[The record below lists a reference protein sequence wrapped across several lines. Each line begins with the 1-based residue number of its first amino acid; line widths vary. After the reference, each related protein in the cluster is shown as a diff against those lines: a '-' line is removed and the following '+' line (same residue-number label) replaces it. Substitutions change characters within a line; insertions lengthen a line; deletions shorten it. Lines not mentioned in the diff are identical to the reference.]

1 MKLTLNNVPVT
12 NETGTLLKIV
22 KAKESWQCGYWD
34 RFRNE
39 PLLNESESHN
49 CLNSDK
55 GIS

>member
-22 KAKESWQCGYWD
+22 NAKESWRSGYWD
-34 RFRNE
+34 LLRNE
-39 PLLNESESHN
+39 PLLNESENYN

-55 GIS
+55 GIT

>member
-22 KAKESWQCGYWD
+22 NAKESWRSGYWD
-34 RFRNE
+34 QFRNE
-39 PLLNESESHN
+39 PLLNESENYN

-55 GIS
+55 GIT